1 MFNPLNQTKTVAYL
15 VIALII
21 VVIASTFLLKRSFV
35 TKDGQEVLTEEQ
47 SFFGKKLKNNKK

>member
-21 VVIASTFLLKRSFV
+21 VVVVSIFFVKRTIV
-35 TKDGQEVLTEEQ
+35 DKKGEVVGTETE
-47 SFFGKKLKNNKK
+47 SFFGKTFKK